1 MTMSKTYP
9 LEEILEILESVK
21 IDPSEAVDDDDG
33 TWITEHDEIVDKCF
47 IGLNIPRSLKTER
60 KRDHNSSK

>member
-1 MTMSKTYP
+1 MSKTYP

-33 TWITEHDEIVDKCF
+33 TWIT
-47 IGLNIPRSLKTER
+47 
-60 KRDHNSSK
+60 